1 MRSVRLISSEKSV
14 IMSVSES
21 KVEWGVKMADKVS
34 LKLNNSKWKRFF
46 SVPCALVDDYI
57 RLADE
62 SALKLLLYLL
72 CDEADEI
79 DKSEVCKKLGI
90 KETSF
95 DDAVVFWKEMG
106 VIDSENVAVIP
117 VAKAPEVSSVS
128 VSNVKVRL
136 SYTPKSISDMIDT
149 DESIRELF
157 SEAERTIGRL
167 LKHAE
172 QELLINLRDYY
183 GFDTQSIIL
192 MLEYCRNCGKTSA
205 KAIESFA
212 TELFQNGITGFFEID
227 AEIKRRTEYH
237 TFENEVRRVLFLETK
252 PAAKQSQYIS
262 SWQDMGFSVEM
273 IGEARERCVNW
284 TNKLSFPYINKI
296 LQTWAEKRIFTL
308 EALEADEA
316 NKVKPPVSQNE
327 RKPSDS
333 SFDLNE
339 FDSFTLSQSHSN
351 K

>member
-1 MRSVRLISSEKSV
+1 
-14 IMSVSES
+14 
-21 KVEWGVKMADKVS
+21 MAEKVS

-62 SALKLLLYLL
+62 SALKLILYLM
-72 CDEADEI
+72 CDESDEI
-79 DKSEVCKKLGI
+79 DKFEVCKKLGI
-90 KETSF
+90 RESNF
-95 DDAVVFWKEMG
+95 DDAVAFWKEMG
-106 VIDSENVAVIP
+106 VIESDSVKTVQAVEM
-117 VAKAPEVSSVS
+117 KAPEASPAPAT
-128 VSNVKVRL
+128 NVKVRL
-136 SYTPKSISDMIDT
+136 NYTPKSIAEMIDT
-149 DESIRELF
+149 DESVKELF

-192 MLEYCRNCGKTSA
+192 ILEYCRDCGRTSA
-205 KAIESFA
+205 KAVENFA
-212 TELFQNGITGFFEID
+212 AELFQNGITGFFEID
-227 AEIKRRTEYH
+227 AEIKRRTEYN
-237 TFENEVRRVLFLETK
+237 TFENEVRRALFLETK
-252 PAAKQSQYIS
+252 PTAKQSQYIS
-262 SWQDMGFSVEM
+262 SWQEMGFSVEM
-273 IGEARERCVNW
+273 IGEARERCVNQ

-296 LQTWAEKRIFTL
+296 LQSWSEKRIFTR
-308 EALEADEA
+308 EMLEADGA
-316 NKVKPPVSQNE
+316 NRTKSAAQNE
-327 RKPSDS
+327 RKQNNS

>member
-1 MRSVRLISSEKSV
+1 
-14 IMSVSES
+14 
-21 KVEWGVKMADKVS
+21 MAEKVS
-34 LKLNNSKWKRFF
+34 VKLNNSKWKRFF
-46 SVPCALVDDYI
+46 SVPCTLVDDYI

-72 CDEADEI
+72 CDESGEI

-90 KETSF
+90 KESAF
-95 DDAVVFWKEMG
+95 DDAVIFWKDVG
-106 VIDSENVAVIP
+106 VIESEKVTTSHTEV
-117 VAKAPEVSSVS
+117 KAPEISTSYVQAPT
-128 VSNVKVRL
+128 KVRL
-136 SYTPKSISDMIDT
+136 NYTPKTISDMIDT

-167 LKHAE
+167 LKHTE

-192 MLEYCRNCGKTSA
+192 ILEYCRDCGRTSA
-205 KAIESFA
+205 KAIENFA
-212 TELFQNGITGFFEID
+212 SELFQNGITSFFEID
-227 AEIKRRTEYH
+227 AEIKRRTEYN
-237 TFENEVRRVLFLETK
+237 TFENEVKRALFLETK
-252 PAAKQSQYIS
+252 PTAKQSQYIS

-273 IGEARERCVNW
+273 IGEARERCVNQ

-296 LQTWAEKRIFTL
+296 LQNWAEKRIFTR
-308 EALEADEA
+308 EILEADEA
-316 NKVKPPVSQNE
+316 NRLKSGSSQNE
-327 RKPSDS
+327 IKSGNS

>member
-1 MRSVRLISSEKSV
+1 MSE
-14 IMSVSES
+14 
-21 KVEWGVKMADKVS
+21 KVS

-62 SALKLLLYLL
+62 SALKLFLYLM
-72 CDEADEI
+72 CDESDVI
-79 DKSEVCKKLGI
+79 DKSDVCKKLGI
-90 KETSF
+90 KESTF
-95 DDAVVFWKEMG
+95 DDAVIFWKELG
-106 VIDSENVAVIP
+106 VIESDSISDKP
-117 VAKAPEVSSVS
+117 VDVKASEVSHTPVYEA
-128 VSNVKVRL
+128 KIRL
-136 SYTPKSISDMIDT
+136 NYTPKSISDMIDT
-149 DESIRELF
+149 DESLRELF
-157 SEAERTIGRL
+157 SEAEKTTGRL

-192 MLEYCRNCGKTSA
+192 ILEYCRDSGKISA
-205 KAIESFA
+205 KAIENFA
-212 TELFQNGITGFFEID
+212 SELFRNGIIGFFEID
-227 AEIKRRTEYH
+227 AEIKRRTEFN
-237 TFENEVRRVLFLETK
+237 TFENEVRRVLYLETK
-252 PAAKQSQYIS
+252 PTAKQSQYIS

-273 IGEARERCVNW
+273 IGEARERCVNQ
-284 TNKLSFPYINKI
+284 TNKLSFQYINGI
-296 LQTWAEKRIFTL
+296 LQKWSEKRIFTI

-316 NKVKPPVSQNE
+316 NRAKQSTYQSE
-327 RKPSDS
+327 RKNSDS